1 MVAKTSTR
9 ERVRVP
15 IPMRDLNRLKL
26 RKNIQQFFAG
36 AGLRITKDGQN
47 AVAIRSDPR
56 ATTFLEAHPLLDSFG
71 NLFSD
76 AVQRLDPD
84 GFGHDRGAAELV
96 ELQKSHGLR
105 TPSALM
111 EFQMELLASPDPLR
125 ALVELAQRQNIALWA
140 LRTTE
145 PFRRRQQIFEMFE
158 YLRRGNDP
166 AKFVDRERVQVP
178 LVSGLVELQPASN
191 VCAVLAARNQ
201 PLLAVLL
208 TPFLSQ
214 VVLVPSHGAFTREA
228 TVQPWPVAFGRI
240 SMTGRRAGTYA
251 TPLRRLPPGH
261 GEAALRAIVASSNV
275 LFDQLTR
282 PEEWLKDGMFDFD
295 GRWRMWGSVR
305 FGLDAITALA
315 ADWSSPEAIWTAFR
329 ALTILQGI
337 WECQL
342 SDLLN
347 PDRLQANVVGHL
359 FDEAEQSWAG
369 GLVENYRATL
379 VSAFP
384 GTSAGTAA
392 VRLAQLRHLVHGM
405 RAERKDP
412 TARLTVLRS
421 LETAAASL
429 ELIRD
434 IATLW
439 WTAVL
444 LSPTTHA
451 RSGIAPWVRRP
462 TKPPE

>member
-1 MVAKTSTR
+1 MVTKTSTV

-26 RKNIQQFFAG
+26 RKNIQQFFASG
-36 AGLRITKDGQN
+36 GLRITKDGEN
-47 AVAIRSDPR
+47 AITIRSDPR
-56 ATTFLEAHPLLDSFG
+56 ASTFLEAQPVLDSAGSPFA
-71 NLFSD
+71 D

-84 GFGHDRGAAELV
+84 GFGRDRGAAELV

-105 TPSALM
+105 PPSALM
-111 EFQMELLASPDPLR
+111 EFQMELLASPDPLG

-145 PFRRRQQIFEMFE
+145 PFRRRLLIFEIFE

-166 AKFVDRERVQVP
+166 AKFVDRKRVNVP

-191 VCAVLAARNQ
+191 VCSVLAARNQ
-201 PLLAVLL
+201 PLVAVLL

-214 VVLVPSHGAFTREA
+214 VVLVPAHGAFTREA
-228 TVQPWPVAFGRI
+228 SVPPWPVAFGQI
-240 SMTGRRAGTYA
+240 SMAGPRIGAYA
-251 TPLRRLPPGH
+251 TPLKRLPPGH
-261 GEAALRAIVASSNV
+261 GDAALRAIVASANV

-282 PEEWLKDGMFDFD
+282 PGEWSKDGTFDFD
-295 GRWRMWGSVR
+295 GRLLLWGSVR

-315 ADWSSPEAIWTAFR
+315 ADWSSQEAIWTAFR

-337 WECQL
+337 WDCQL

-347 PDRLQANVVGHL
+347 PDRLQAHVVPHL
-359 FDEAEQSWAG
+359 FDAAEQSWAG

-379 VSAFP
+379 AAAFP

-392 VRLAQLRHLVHGM
+392 VRLSQLRHLVHGM
-405 RAERKDP
+405 RAESKDP
-412 TARLTVLRS
+412 TARLAVLRS
-421 LETAAASL
+421 VETAAASL

-434 IATLW
+434 VATLW

-444 LSPTTHA
+444 LSPATHA
-451 RSGIAPWVRRP
+451 RPGIAPWARRP
-462 TKPPE
+462 TNQPA